1 MICLSKENDLKS
13 QSIVFHVS
21 FENIELL
28 HCVIPGSAGKSID
41 CHGLLL
47 FFHVYTLFSNLSGA
61 IDLFGGLEG
70 QDSIL

>member
-28 HCVIPGSAGKSID
+28 SVIPGSAGKSID

-61 IDLFGGLEG
+61 IDLYGGLEG